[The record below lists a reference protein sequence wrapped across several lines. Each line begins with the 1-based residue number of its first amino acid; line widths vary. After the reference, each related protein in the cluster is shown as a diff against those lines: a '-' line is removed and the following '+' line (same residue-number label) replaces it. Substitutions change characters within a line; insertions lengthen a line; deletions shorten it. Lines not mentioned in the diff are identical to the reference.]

1 MGEGFNG
8 LNFMLLL
15 LLAEVICIAVVR
27 LLEHG
32 LSRRK
37 NYDQGKLRYI
47 LFSRVVHILTWIL
60 PIALLLTAPVCG
72 IASVVYKP
80 QDTGETY
87 TYIHTETEKQSD
99 PILLFETEPRENRTE
114 TEYPS
119 PQDVLHIPEFYLGK
133 DVTLEGVQYFET
145 VLGSIYRQG
154 NQRQYEQVALPPDAI
169 YNVWENQYIEEAKL
183 YRGAYE
189 KHPSRKNH
197 YQYARALTDAG
208 MTFDSAPFPHKL
220 AMMNDSVT
228 ALEELAVYQ
237 EWNANTEE
245 KPSLINTCF
254 LAFSN
259 GKLFLHN
266 APLAAGS
273 EEGKKYVSWFYVE
286 AYVCFCRGKELIEE
300 QGEED
305 ENKLYA
311 LLCYYVGDAGES
323 LLARIDKDVEP
334 TLYNQV
340 YSKALESY
348 QEAEIRY
355 ENNPSGYKKEP
366 GIITR
371 IENGINTLEGMDA
384 PNA

>member
-1 MGEGFNG
+1 MGKGFNG
-8 LNFMLLL
+8 LNFMPLL
-15 LLAEVICIAVVR
+15 LLAEVICIIITF
-27 LLEHG
+27 LLKYS
-32 LSRRK
+32 LSRCK
-37 NYDQGKLRYI
+37 NCDQGKMRYI
-47 LFSRVVHILTWIL
+47 LFSGVVHILAWML
-60 PIALLLTAPVCG
+60 PIVLFVTASICG

-99 PILLFETEPRENRTE
+99 PILLFETELGEGRTE
-114 TEYPS
+114 TEDPS
-119 PQDVLHIPEFYLGK
+119 PRDVLHIPEFYLGK
-133 DVTLEGVQYFET
+133 DVTLERVQYFET

-154 NQRQYEQVALPPDAI
+154 NQIPYEEVKLPPDAV

-183 YRGAYE
+183 YRGEYE
-189 KHPSRKNH
+189 KHPDRNKH
-197 YQYARALTDAG
+197 YQYARALTDVG
-208 MTFDSAPFPHKL
+208 MTFDSAPFSHKL

-245 KPSLINTCF
+245 DPSLINTCF

-273 EEGKKYVSWFYVE
+273 EEGKDYVSWFYVE
-286 AYVCFCRGKELIEE
+286 AYICFCRGKELIEE
-300 QGEED
+300 QGGED
-305 ENKLYA
+305 ENRLYA

-323 LLARIDKDVEP
+323 LLARIDKEAEP
-334 TLYNQV
+334 TLYDQV
-340 YSKALESY
+340 YNKALESY

-355 ENNPSGYKKEP
+355 ENDSSGYKRESR
-366 GIITR
+366 IITR
-371 IENGINTLEGMDA
+371 IENGINTLEGMAA